1 MTGWGGEADA
11 RALSAGQRLAYIGA
25 TMEFARPLTRGR
37 LIQRYK
43 RFLADVLLDD
53 GTELTAHVPNP
64 GAMLGLN
71 MPGLTVWLSTSA
83 DPKRKLA
90 YTLELVEADGGL
102 VGVNTMHPNR
112 LVAEALAADVIPELT
127 GYSSHRREVKY
138 GKNSRVDF
146 LLEAEGREPCWLEI
160 NNDKPF
166 YNANLKPDHRVWLE
180 VKNCHLMRTPG
191 LAEFPDCVA
200 ARSLKHLRELEA
212 MVAEG
217 DRAVVLF
224 VVQRTDCSAFSACH
238 ELDPAFAR
246 GLDQAADAGV
256 EVLVYAC
263 DVATSTVRISHRIPW
278 AR

>member
-1 MTGWGGEADA
+1 MD
-11 RALSAGQRLAYIGA
+11 LPQ
-25 TMEFARPLTRGR
+25 PLVRGR
-37 LIQRYK
+37 LVSRYK
-43 RFLADVLLDD
+43 RFFADVVLDD
-53 GTELTAHVPNP
+53 GSPLTAHCPNP

-71 MPGLTVWLSTSA
+71 APGLPVWLSKSD

-90 YTLELVEADGGL
+90 HTLELVEVDGGM
-102 VGVNTMHPNR
+102 VGINTMHPNR
-112 LVAEALAADVIPELT
+112 LVAEALAADALPEVA

-138 GKNSRVDF
+138 GVGSRVDF
-146 LLEAEGREPCWLEI
+146 LLEDPARAPCWLEVK
-160 NNDKPF
+160 NCQAA
-166 YNANLKPDHRVWLE
+166 YNARLKPDHKVWLE
-180 VKNCHLMRTPG
+180 VKNVHLMRTPG

-217 DRAVVLF
+217 DRAIVLF
-224 VVQRTDCSAFSACH
+224 VVQRGDCEAFKACH

-256 EVLVYAC
+256 EVLIYAC
-263 DVATSTVRISHRIPW
+263 DVAISGLKISHRIPW